1 MKSEP
6 IWSSNIYD
14 QFSEEEIDEHGYDA
28 LNFINEENFDN
39 IFPQNEY
46 TYAGRCVNSYRS
58 YRFGPNNTGRWTN
71 FYKNIKELIIDFGE
85 KADAVKLYKGV
96 RNRLIMKA
104 FHHDGVETLEI
115 VRLNKK
121 GEERLPLYYDEFDM
135 FHNTKEGNI
144 KNYIRV
150 SCWNDFK

>member
-1 MKSEP
+1 MEMK
-6 IWSSNIYD
+6 WSNDIYD
-14 QFSEEEIDEHGYDA
+14 MFDIEEEADCDSLHDI
-28 LNFINEENFDN
+28 IWENFDN

-46 TYAGRCVNSYRS
+46 KYAGHCVDSYRK
-58 YRFGPNNTGRWTN
+58 YGFGPNNTDRWTN
-71 FYKNIKELIIDFGE
+71 FYKNIKELVIDFGE
-85 KADAVKLYKGV
+85 KADAVKLYKGM

-135 FHNTKEGNI
+135 FDNTKEGNI

-150 SCWNDFK
+150 SCWNDFKEE